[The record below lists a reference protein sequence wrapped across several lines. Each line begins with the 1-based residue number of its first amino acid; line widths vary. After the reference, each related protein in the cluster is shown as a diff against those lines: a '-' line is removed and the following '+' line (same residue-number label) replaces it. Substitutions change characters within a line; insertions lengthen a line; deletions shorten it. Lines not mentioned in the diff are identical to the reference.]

1 MIDHFIVASYQG
13 PLIENNQEAALDKI
27 EELLVRADANAVDVL
42 CLPEGF
48 LQGYFE
54 DGVMA
59 ERSAI
64 SLDEP
69 SFQGI
74 LQRFRRYKATLIFG
88 LNEKRADGLYNS
100 AVVIQ
105 EGQLLGKYAKAHLEL
120 SYFKQGSDF
129 PLFERRGVK
138 FGVIICLDST
148 YLEPARILALQGV
161 QILFCPMCNRTNLA
175 YYEAN
180 HPKLM
185 RQKSH
190 FIARSSENHV
200 WFVASDCIYPNDG
213 ARVCPGYSSIYNAE
227 GELVASATAFQEAFL
242 VEAIPMQSLQKR
254 KTKRVYGDP
263 VIAKKLVQQMQKE
276 KTHIGAYAYIEDDG
290 KLLLTKK
297 QKGPYS
303 GQWDFP
309 GGRIEFGESPVEAL
323 RRECLEELGM
333 DFASCRLLESL
344 SHTHEGWFHH
354 LGLIYRVQGVM
365 AIKEAVAEE
374 EYSWL
379 PLDDLPPVTPL
390 VQKML
395 KKLFY

>member
-1 MIDHFIVASYQG
+1 MMDQFVVASYQG
-13 PLIENNQEAALDKI
+13 PILENNQEAVLDKI
-27 EELLVRADANAVDVL
+27 EALLVCADAQAVDVL

-54 DGVMA
+54 DGELA
-59 ERSAI
+59 EQSAL
-64 SLDEP
+64 SLDDL
-69 SFQGI
+69 SFQTM
-74 LQRFRRYKATLIFG
+74 LQRFKQYKATLIFG
-88 LNEKRADGLYNS
+88 LNEKRPDGLYNS

-148 YLEPARILALQGV
+148 YLEPSRILALKGA

-200 WFVASDCIYPNDG
+200 WFVAADCIFPNDG

-227 GELVASATAFQEAFL
+227 GELVASTPSFSEALL
-242 VEAIPMQSLQKR
+242 VVSIPMESLQKR

-263 VIAKKLVQQMQKE
+263 VVVKKLAHEMQKE
-276 KTHIGAYAYIEDDG
+276 KTHIGAYAYIEDNG

-297 QKGPYS
+297 KKGPYS

-333 DFASCRLLESL
+333 QFESCDLLDSL
-344 SHTHEGWFHH
+344 SHAHEDWFHH
-354 LGLIYRVQGVM
+354 LGIIYRVQGLLP
-365 AIKEAVAEE
+365 IKNRTAEE

-379 PLDDLPPVTPL
+379 PLNNLPAVTPL

-395 KKLFY
+395 KKLCS